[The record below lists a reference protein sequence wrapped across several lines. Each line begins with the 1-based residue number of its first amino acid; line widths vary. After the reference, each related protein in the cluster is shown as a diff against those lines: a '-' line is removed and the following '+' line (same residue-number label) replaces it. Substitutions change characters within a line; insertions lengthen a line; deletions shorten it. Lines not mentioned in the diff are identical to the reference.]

1 MPRFTRKA
9 LTLPQIPHAPLTHVS
24 PTPRRRYIVLQ
35 ADAAFDPPLEE
46 TRTVYGTVFRQ
57 CRAAEAVGA
66 KTLDKGQAQL
76 CVLSADCSEPEYTK
90 LVEALCAE
98 HGVNLM
104 KVSDKKQLGEW
115 VGLAK
120 LDQEGAA
127 RKVRP
132 LKPCTQPSLG
142 LSEGAPESAV

>member
-1 MPRFTRKA
+1 M
-9 LTLPQIPHAPLTHVS
+9 
-24 PTPRRRYIVLQ
+24 
-35 ADAAFDPPLEE
+35 ADEE
-46 TRTVYGTVFRQ
+46 TTEVEVAETAPV
-57 CRAAEAVGA
+57 AEAPAVMDVETALKLVLKNALVHDGVARGLHECA

-142 LSEGAPESAV
+142 LSRRADPLPQLYGWLPRLFSPL

>member
-1 MPRFTRKA
+1 MDVETA
-9 LTLPQIPHAPLTHVS
+9 LKL
-24 PTPRRRYIVLQ
+24 VLKN
-35 ADAAFDPPLEE
+35 ALVHDGVARGLHE
-46 TRTVYGTVFRQ
+46 
-57 CRAAEAVGA
+57 CA

-127 RKVRP
+127 RKVVGCSCVVVREWGEE
-132 LKPCTQPSLG
+132 SEA
-142 LSEGAPESAV
+142 LSILQDYFKSK